1 MEDVL
6 DVYERPYDPKRP
18 MVAMDETSKQLL
30 ADIVASIPVA
40 AGHGERYDSQYERC
54 GTSNLFMFFEPLHG
68 QRHVMVTD
76 QRTKIDWAQAIKS
89 MVDEVYPHAEKIVLV
104 MDNLN
109 THTPSSLYE
118 AFAPEEA
125 KRLADKLEIHYTPQ
139 ARQLAQRRGD
149 RTQHPESAMFRSSY
163 PNERNAD
170 DGSCRLGAKTQR
182 DASQGRLAIHHRRGA
197 HQTQKTLSPHHVN
210 I

>member
-18 MVAMDETSKQLL
+18 MVAMDETNKQLL

-40 AGHGERYDSQYERC
+40 AGHGERYVSQYERC

-109 THTPSSLYE
+109 THTPSSRYE

-125 KRLADKLEIHYTPQ
+125 KRLADKLEIHYTPKHGSWLNV
-139 ARQLAQRRGD
+139 AEIELSILSRQCLDRRIP
-149 RTQHPESAMFRSSY
+149 TKEMLTTEVAAWEQK
-163 PNERNAD
+163 RNAMQ
-170 DGSCRLGAKTQR
+170 AKVDWQFTTAEAR
-182 DASQGRLAIHHRRGA
+182 IKLKKLYPRIM
-197 HQTQKTLSPHHVN
+197 
-210 I
+210 